1 MFRYLVLLAAFL
13 STLALQAAES
23 RPLMVGVTTW
33 MGVSPAYIAQSRNYW
48 KQQGLDVKLVNYED
62 YDDLFKDFK
71 AKKIDL
77 VYDMLGTFVDMQQQG
92 QGVVILAETDW
103 SHGGDK
109 IIAKDKLT
117 DFRKLKGRPV
127 GVYLDKLSITFF
139 LDKFLKTKGLRYSD
153 VKVVGME
160 DTDLTPAFIQN
171 KFELIVNDDP
181 PAIEAVRKGQGREVA
196 TSADFPGSIPEGF
209 AALSDYRSRVTEEQ
223 LVSFFAGWHKAAR
236 WMKSEAKWS
245 EVEQTLRQTLFA
257 DNKNMSGLDLLSM
270 YNSVKIHSGKDVL
283 ARNQQGGTEAY
294 LAEVGDFL
302 LGNKIQKRDIDPAK
316 LLDTDAFIKGY
327 KKSLLPSK

>member
-1 MFRYLVLLAAFL
+1 MFRFLFLFSLLLTNLGLLTAEAKPLV
-13 STLALQAAES
+13 
-23 RPLMVGVTTW
+23 VGVTTW

-48 KQQGLDVKLVNYED
+48 KQQGLEVKLVNYED
-62 YDDLFKDFK
+62 YDDLFKDFR

-77 VYDMLGTFVDMQQQG
+77 VYDMLGTFVDLQQQG
-92 QGVVILAETDW
+92 QPVVILAETDW

-109 IIAKDKLT
+109 IIAKDRLT
-117 DFRKLKGRPV
+117 DFRKLKGKPV

-139 LDKFLKTKGLRYSD
+139 LDKFLKTKGLRFSD
-153 VKVVGME
+153 IKVVGME

-181 PAIEAVRKGQGREVA
+181 PAIDAVRKGQGREVA

-209 AALSDYRSRVTEEQ
+209 AALADYRSRVTDDQ
-223 LVSFFAGWHKAAR
+223 LVQFFSGWHKAAR
-236 WMKSEAKWS
+236 WMKNEAKWT

-257 DNKNMSGLDLLSM
+257 EIKSMSGLDLLTM
-270 YNSVKIHSGKDVL
+270 YNSVKFHTGKDVV

-302 LGNKIQKRDIDPAK
+302 IGNKLQKREIDADR
-316 LLDTDAFIKGY
+316 LLNTEAFVKGY
-327 KKSLLPSK
+327 KKSLESSK